1 LRKLL
6 NTLYVTTPDAYLS
19 LDGENIV
26 ILKGEAELLRLPLH
40 NIESIITFNY
50 TGASPALMGACA
62 EKNIALTFMT
72 QSGRFLAR
80 ITGEVKG
87 NVTLRKAQYNLSNSD
102 IESAK
107 IAKNMIVG
115 KIYNSKWMIE
125 RATRDHALSLDVEK
139 LKTVSKFLSNSIKY
153 VSDSDNLEQ
162 IRGFEGEAASQYFSV
177 FDDLIL
183 QQKEYFYFKGRNK
196 RPPLDNVNAMLSF
209 IYTLL
214 VHDIGAALETIGLDP
229 YVGFLHKDRP
239 GRISLALDLMEELR
253 SIYAD
258 RFVIY
263 LINMKIINEKGFIQ
277 KENGAVIMDD
287 ATRKNIL
294 SAWQSRKQEEITHP
308 FLNEKIEWGLVPYV
322 QAMLLARFIRG
333 DLDAYPPFLWK

>member
-1 LRKLL
+1 
-6 NTLYVTTPDAYLS
+6 
-19 LDGENIV
+19 
-26 ILKGEAELLRLPLH
+26 
-40 NIESIITFNY
+40 
-50 TGASPALMGACA
+50 
-62 EKNIALTFMT
+62 
-72 QSGRFLAR
+72 
-80 ITGEVKG
+80 
-87 NVTLRKAQYNLSNSD
+87 
-102 IESAK
+102 
-107 IAKNMIVG
+107 
-115 KIYNSKWMIE
+115 
-125 RATRDHALSLDVEK
+125 
-139 LKTVSKFLSNSIKY
+139 
-153 VSDSDNLEQ
+153 
-162 IRGFEGEAASQYFSV
+162 
-177 FDDLIL
+177 
-183 QQKEYFYFKGRNK
+183 
-196 RPPLDNVNAMLSF
+196 MLSF

-308 FLNEKIEWGLVPYV
+308 FLNEKIEWGLVPYA